1 MTRSVLEVFPGPEG
15 ERLVRTL
22 ADEYREEGIQEGI
35 QQGIQQ
41 GTVATAREYVL
52 EVIAARFGEVP
63 DSLRERLQ
71 RIDDPGL
78 LRTLLRTAAAAESL
92 AAFGRAVEGESRG
105 RGR

>member
-22 ADEYREEGIQEGI
+22 ADEYREEGR
-35 QQGIQQ
+35 
-41 GTVATAREYVL
+41 VDTAREAVL
-52 EVIAARFGEVP
+52 DVVAARFGEVP

>member
-1 MTRSVLEVFPGPEG
+1 
-15 ERLVRTL
+15 VRTL
-22 ADEYREEGIQEGI
+22 ADEYREE
-35 QQGIQQ
+35 GIQQ

-63 DSLRERLQ
+63 DSLRQRLQ

-92 AAFGRAVEGESRG
+92 EAFRRAMEKDPSGSRK
-105 RGR
+105 

>member
-35 QQGIQQ
+35 QQG
-41 GTVATAREYVL
+41 TVATAREYVL
-52 EVIAARFGEVP
+52 EVVAARFGEVP
-63 DSLRERLQ
+63 DSLRESVQ

-92 AAFGRAVEGESRG
+92 EAFDSRLEALAGELGLR
-105 RGR
+105 